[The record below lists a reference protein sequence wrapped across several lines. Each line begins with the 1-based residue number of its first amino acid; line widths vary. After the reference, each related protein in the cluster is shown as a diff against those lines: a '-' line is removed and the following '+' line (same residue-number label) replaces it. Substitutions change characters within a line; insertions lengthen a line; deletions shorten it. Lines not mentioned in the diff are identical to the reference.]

1 MMNTAFLQQ
10 QIGTHMK
17 TKYILKKTLVIASLL
32 LTSFF
37 FSANPVVAQSDKVT
51 WEFAQHW
58 SGKSLL
64 GYPTYRLAEIV
75 DSISGGNFEI
85 KLIDKKAHGNTK
97 AIFDFVKEGKYD
109 MGHSASNFWKK
120 KDQDTVFFSAV
131 PFGMVTPELYSW
143 FYEGG
148 GLELMNKVYNK
159 HGIMAFPGGNSGHQM
174 IGWFNREIRT
184 VEDLKGLKMRLPGL
198 AGQVMEGLGVEI
210 INPPVSE
217 LKEALATKKLDAVE
231 LVGPAIDLGLGFPE
245 VSKYY
250 YVGWHSP
257 SSEMMF
263 MVNPDSYKKLSKKNQ
278 FILKTAM
285 RLAAY
290 DTFTKI
296 VSENGKKM
304 QSLLTDFPKLQI
316 RSLPNKVLRALKQ
329 EHARLT
335 TELADK
341 SPDGLTRQIIDS
353 MQQHLEQ
360 QRLWTRFSDL
370 AYLSNAGG
378 L

>member
-1 MMNTAFLQQ
+1 ML
-10 QIGTHMK
+10 K
-17 TKYILKKTLVIASLL
+17 TPLIASLL
-32 LTSFF
+32 LVSLFF
-37 FSANPVVAQSDKVT
+37 YANSATAQNEKVT

-64 GYPTYRLAEIV
+64 GYPTYRFAKIV
-75 DSISGGNFEI
+75 DSISGGDFKI
-85 KLIDKKAHGNTK
+85 KLVDKKAHGNTK
-97 AIFDFVKEGKYD
+97 AIFDFVQEGKYD
-109 MGHSASNFWKK
+109 MGHTASNFWSK

-184 VEDLKGLKMRLPGL
+184 VEDLKGLKIRLPGL
-198 AGQVMEGLGVEI
+198 AGQVMAGLGAEI

-217 LKEALATKKLDAVE
+217 LKDALATKKLDAVE

-263 MVNPDSYKKLSKKNQ
+263 MVNPDSYNQLSKKNQ
-278 FILKTAM
+278 HILKSAM

-296 VSENGKKM
+296 VTENGEKM
-304 QSLLTDFPKLQI
+304 QSLLNDFPDLNI
-316 RSLPNKVLRALKQ
+316 RSLPNKVLRALKK
-329 EHARLT
+329 EHSRLT
-335 TELADK
+335 DELADK
-341 SPDGLTRQIIDS
+341 SPDGLTREIIDS
-353 MQQHLEQ
+353 MQAHLDK
-360 QRLWTRFSDL
+360 QRLWTRISDL
-370 AYLSNAGG
+370 SFLSNAGG
-378 L
+378 I

>member
-1 MMNTAFLQQ
+1 MKPKLFKKINACGVLSISIIIGTLFQTNTAFAQ
-10 QIGTHMK
+10 K
-17 TKYILKKTLVIASLL
+17 T
-32 LTSFF
+32 
-37 FSANPVVAQSDKVT
+37 VT

-64 GYPTYRLAEIV
+64 GFPTYRFAELV
-75 DSISGGNFEI
+75 ESMSGGDFKI
-85 KLIDKKAHGNTK
+85 KLVNKKEHGNNK
-97 AIFDFVKEGKYD
+97 EIFDFVRDGKYQ
-109 MGHSASNFWKK
+109 MGHSASNFWGK

-159 HGIMAFPGGNSGHQM
+159 HGVLAFPGGNSGHQM
-174 IGWFNREIRT
+174 IGWFNREIRS

-198 AGQVMEGLGVEI
+198 AGQVMAGLGVEI
-210 INPPVSE
+210 INPPVAE
-217 LKEALATKKLDAVE
+217 LKDALATKKLDAVE
-231 LVGPAIDLGLGFPE
+231 LVGPAIDLGLGFAE
-245 VSKYY
+245 VSKFY

-263 MVNPDSYKKLSKKNQ
+263 MVNPKAYKALSKKNQ
-278 FILKTAM
+278 NIIKIAM

-296 VSENGKKM
+296 VTENINKM
-304 QSLLTDFPKLQI
+304 NTLVNDHPNLTLRAFP
-316 RSLPNKVLRALKQ
+316 NDVLRALKK
-329 EHARLT
+329 EHYRLT
-335 TELADK
+335 QELISK
-341 SPDGLTRQIIDS
+341 SPDGLTKEIVDS
-353 MQQHLEQ
+353 MDAHLQ
-360 QRLWTRFSDL
+360 KSRQWTRFSDQ
-370 AYLSNAGG
+370 AYLNNAGG